1 MCRPAG
7 GDVGAFF
14 AFPTKKRL
22 GPHCANL
29 FTIGDQGG
37 QTTLMGRQS
46 RVLFCVGTSRRSTVT
61 IGAAHLSCTYRK
73 IGRTHQKCAAFG
85 NFLVRTVETRG
96 QLPKEKRGK
105 EKEEGEEKKGKE
117 EEGAF

>member
-1 MCRPAG
+1 MIIDR
-7 GDVGAFF
+7 
-14 AFPTKKRL
+14 K
-22 GPHCANL
+22 
-29 FTIGDQGG
+29 
-37 QTTLMGRQS
+37 
-46 RVLFCVGTSRRSTVT
+46 
-61 IGAAHLSCTYRK
+61 LSCR
-73 IGRTHQKCAAFG
+73 G